1 MIFSAYVF
9 FCFSKVDASFAVLFL
24 SQKNIDL
31 FSVSG
36 NILSSVSV
44 GIVNKFALKEKETSW
59 CAVAFPCGMSGVFLT
74 QPVCLESLQSDDV
87 VGCLVASVTAFC
99 LEEHVLF
106 ISWFGEMKAL
116 RTLSSRDL
124 LFFLFRTSLNAG
136 SGLSASSGSCTA
148 TGCQL
153 VQLRD
158 IALLWL
164 PKQSQ
169 IKVTIVVVFH
179 NQRTKVVDIKLS
191 LISGDYFKY

>member
-59 CAVAFPCGMSGVFLT
+59 CAVAFPCGMSGLFLT

-87 VGCLVASVTAFC
+87 VGCLVASVTAFW

-124 LFFLFRTSLNAG
+124 LFFYSERHWMQEVAFRH
-136 SGLSASSGSCTA
+136 
-148 TGCQL
+148 
-153 VQLRD
+153 
-158 IALLWL
+158 
-164 PKQSQ
+164 P
-169 IKVTIVVVFH
+169 VVVVQQQNANLYSWGILLYFDFR
-179 NQRTKVVDIKLS
+179 NKVKSKLPSLLCFTTK
-191 LISGDYFKY
+191 GPR